1 MPSQIRVDEITNL
14 EGTSGP
20 EFPFGVSIPSG
31 NLIING
37 DINITGVMTAG
48 HISATNVTAGIVT
61 AASFEGDAS
70 GLDGLPILGESK
82 AIAFAI
88 IQS

>member
-14 EGTSGP
+14 EGNAGP
-20 EFPFGVSIPSG
+20 EFPFGVTVPSG
-31 NLIING
+31 NIIING
-37 DINITGVMTAG
+37 DLNLTGVITAG
-48 HISATNVTAGIVT
+48 HFSATNMTAGIVT
-61 AASFEGDAS
+61 ATSFEGDAS
-70 GLDGLPILGESK
+70 GLGGLTVLGESK

>member
-14 EGTSGP
+14 EGSAGP
-20 EFPFGVSIPSG
+20 QFPFGVTIPSG
-31 NLIING
+31 NLVING
-37 DINITGVMTAG
+37 DLNLTGVMTAG
-48 HISATNVTAGIVT
+48 HVSATNMTAGIVT
-61 AASFEGDAS
+61 ATTFEGDAS
-70 GLDGLPILGESK
+70 GLGGLPVLGESK

>member
-14 EGTSGP
+14 EGNAGP
-20 EFPFGVSIPSG
+20 EFPFGVTIPSG
-31 NLIING
+31 SLVING
-37 DINITGVMTAG
+37 DVNLSGVITAG
-48 HISATNVTAGIVT
+48 HISATNVTAGVLT
-61 AASFEGDAS
+61 ATSFEGDAS
-70 GLDGLPILGESK
+70 GLGGLPVLGESK